1 VHLKRTSNSSRP
13 ALLALVAAT
22 VVALVLA
29 AAVPTYS
36 VVNRRDV
43 GPKDD
48 RGFPTYYRDVRGLP
62 LRLCEDGTSR
72 CLRANPGDLVPPEGE
87 NFYWMAT
94 ATLHTPHG
102 PIDVEMALEAAFAGQ
117 RPIVF
122 DRLRIRGHTR
132 KGRYVL
138 YHPYGQ
144 VRFRAISGKEQRNV
158 DTTHDRN
165 CALVNNGF
173 CRHGDIRN
181 FLRAT
186 NPPKGYVGFAN
197 RRTHVKGGT
206 FRNSL
211 TLKTKGGKVVAR
223 TSKFAI
229 MGKRAGGLAN

>member
-1 VHLKRTSNSSRP
+1 MHLKRTSNRSRP
-13 ALLALVAAT
+13 ALLALVAST

-36 VVNRRDV
+36 LVNRRDA

-48 RGFPTYYRDVRGLP
+48 RGFPTYYRDVRGLA
-62 LRLCEDGTSR
+62 LRMCEDGTPQ
-72 CLRANPGDLVPPEGE
+72 CLRASPGDLVPPDGE

-94 ATLHTPHG
+94 ATLHTPKG

-122 DRLRIRGHTR
+122 DRLRIRGHTH

-138 YHPYGQ
+138 FHPYGK
-144 VRFRAISGKEQRNV
+144 VRFRAITAKEQRNV
-158 DTTHDRN
+158 DFTLDRN

-173 CRHGDIRN
+173 CRRGDIRN
-181 FLRAT
+181 FLRAN
-186 NPPKGYVGFAN
+186 NPPKGYVGFGN
-197 RRTHVKGGT
+197 RRTRVHGGT

-211 TLKTKGGKVVAR
+211 ILMTRGGKVIDR
-223 TSKFAI
+223 TSRFAI

>member
-1 VHLKRTSNSSRP
+1 VHFKRTSNSSRP

-22 VVALVLA
+22 VIALVLA

-36 VVNRRDV
+36 VNRRHA

-48 RGFPTYYRDVRGLP
+48 RGFPTFYRDPRGLP
-62 LRLCEDGTSR
+62 LRICEDGTPQ
-72 CLRANPGDLVPPEGE
+72 CQGANPGALVAPDGE

-94 ATLHTPHG
+94 ATLHTPKG

-122 DRLRIRGHTR
+122 DRLRIRGHTH

-138 YHPYGQ
+138 FHPYGR
-144 VRFRAISGKEQRNV
+144 VGFRAISASEQRNV
-158 DTTHDRN
+158 DRTLDRN
-165 CALVNNGF
+165 CKMVNRGV
-173 CRHGDIRN
+173 CRRGNIRN
-181 FLRAT
+181 FLRAA
-186 NPPKGYVGFAN
+186 NPPKGYVGFGN
-197 RRTHVKGGT
+197 RRTRVVGGT

-211 TLKTKGGKVVAR
+211 ILKTRGGKVVDK

-229 MGKRAGGLAN
+229 LGKRAGGLAN

>member
-1 VHLKRTSNSSRP
+1 VHLKRTSNTSGP

-36 VVNRRDV
+36 VNRRDA

-48 RGFPTYYRDVRGLP
+48 RGFPTYYRDVRGVP
-62 LRLCEDGTSR
+62 LRLCEDGTPR
-72 CLRANPGDLVPPEGE
+72 CLRASAGDLVAPDGE

-94 ATLHTPHG
+94 ATLHTPKG

-122 DRLRIRGHTR
+122 DRIRVRGHTH

-138 YHPYGQ
+138 FHPYGK
-144 VRFRAISGKEQRNV
+144 VRFRAIRASEQRNV
-158 DTTHDRN
+158 DMTHDRN
-165 CALVNNGF
+165 CKLVNRGV
-173 CRHGDIRN
+173 CRRGNIRN
-181 FLRAT
+181 FLRAA
-186 NPPKGYVGFAN
+186 NPPKGYVGFGN
-197 RRTHVKGGT
+197 RRTRVVGGT

-211 TLKTKGGKVVAR
+211 ILKTRRGKFVAK

-229 MGKRAGGLAN
+229 VGRRAGGLAN

>member
-1 VHLKRTSNSSRP
+1 VHLKRTSNRSRP

-36 VVNRRDV
+36 VNRRDA
-43 GPKDD
+43 GPRDD
-48 RGFPTYYRDVRGLP
+48 RGFPSFYRDVRGLP
-62 LRLCEDGTSR
+62 LRICEDGTAR
-72 CLRANPGDLVPPEGE
+72 CQGANTGDLIAPEGE
-87 NFYWMAT
+87 GFYWMAV
-94 ATLHTPHG
+94 ATLHTPKG

-122 DRLRIRGHTR
+122 DRLRIRGHTH

-138 YHPYGQ
+138 YTPYGKT
-144 VRFRAISGKEQRNV
+144 RFRAISAAEQRNV

-165 CALVNNGF
+165 CKLVNRGV

-181 FLRAT
+181 FLRAA
-186 NPPKGYVGFAN
+186 NPPKGYVGFGN
-197 RRTHVKGGT
+197 RRTRVVGGT

-211 TLKTKGGKVVAR
+211 ILKTRRGHVVAK
-223 TSKFAI
+223 TSKF
-229 MGKRAGGLAN
+229 MVLGKRAGGLAN

>member
-1 VHLKRTSNSSRP
+1 VHLKRTSNRSRP
-13 ALLALVAAT
+13 ALLALVTAT

-36 VVNRRDV
+36 VNRRDV
-43 GPKDD
+43 GPRDD
-48 RGFPTYYRDVRGLP
+48 RGFPTYYRDARGLP
-62 LRLCEDGTSR
+62 LRICEDGTPR
-72 CLRANPGDLVPPEGE
+72 CLRANPGDLVAPEGE

-94 ATLHTPHG
+94 ATLHTPRG

-122 DRLRIRGHTR
+122 DRIRVRGHTHR
-132 KGRYVL
+132 GRYVL
-138 YHPYGQ
+138 YHPYGK
-144 VRFRAISGKEQRNV
+144 VRFRAITASEQRNV
-158 DTTHDRN
+158 DMTHDRN

-181 FLRAT
+181 FLRAA

-197 RRTHVKGGT
+197 RRTRVVGGT

-211 TLKTKGGKVVAR
+211 ILKTRRGHFVAK